1 MRHCLNSLL
10 LTLQRPACTDS
21 TTNTVTSRKSTTDR
35 RHTASQPDG
44 ACKQTHTNT
53 TPRTAPLVPR
63 GIIAHEKGDDD
74 DGTNSPTNL
83 LPAPPPAGTMQ
94 KHLSD
99 GARRMEAAINH
110 HAASG
115 QQAAGPT
122 PHNNDEQSCTHP
134 VGGGDGGRSNRRPR
148 ERKTCMGAATNE
160 NTQRK
165 VRSRSASGLNQ
176 MQ

>member
-1 MRHCLNSLL
+1 MHRQHNRHGNFTKEYDRPSPHCQPAGRCMQTNSH
-10 LTLQRPACTDS
+10 QH
-21 TTNTVTSRKSTTDR
+21 NTQNG
-35 RHTASQPDG
+35 TAS
-44 ACKQTHTNT
+44 ATRHHCARH
-53 TPRTAPLVPR
+53 
-63 GIIAHEKGDDD
+63 GDDD

-83 LPAPPPAGTMQ
+83 QTAPPPAGTMQ

-134 VGGGDGGRSNRRPR
+134 VGGWDGGRSNRRPR

-165 VRSRSASGLNQ
+165 VRSRSASGLNH

>member
-21 TTNTVTSRKSTTDR
+21 TTDTVTSRKSTTDR

-53 TPRTAPLVPR
+53 TPRTATASATRHHCAP
-63 GIIAHEKGDDD
+63 HGDDD

-83 LPAPPPAGTMQ
+83 QTAPPPAGTMQ

-134 VGGGDGGRSNRRPR
+134 VGGGMADERTAVRAKERRAWVQQRTKIRSG
-148 ERKTCMGAATNE
+148 K
-160 NTQRK
+160 
-165 VRSRSASGLNQ
+165 
-176 MQ
+176 

>member
-10 LTLQRPACTDS
+10 LTLQRPTCTDN
-21 TTNTVTSRKSTTDR
+21 TTDTVTSRKSTTDR

-53 TPRTAPLVPR
+53 TPRTATASATRHHCAP
-63 GIIAHEKGDDD
+63 HGDDD

-83 LPAPPPAGTMQ
+83 LAAPPPAGTVQ
-94 KHLSD
+94 KHVSD

-134 VGGGDGGRSNRRPR
+134 VGGWDGGRSNRRPR

-165 VRSRSASGLNQ
+165 VRSRSASGLNY